1 MSLKAIVGR
10 TGGKSKLRNKIRN
23 MMPKHSTYVEP
34 FVGGGSVFF
43 AAPYDPLIKEVVN
56 DKDKDIAQI
65 YLDTKNVGDKYEGY
79 TPVNKEGF
87 KRLLNQKSFSSPL
100 ERLKRNI
107 ILSRQSFRADRKS
120 FAPSKYNE
128 LMARGS
134 SGQRQAGGLSKFKER
149 LKNTRILNQ
158 DYKSVIRKYDSPT
171 TLFYLDPPYSTAKK
185 AGDYKDNDLPIE
197 ELINILKS
205 IKGKFILSYDV
216 NPLAKKLAREA
227 GFKVMSVKT
236 QYNAPPGQDI
246 KDRVGNNMS
255 MKTELI
261 IRNY

>member
-1 MSLKAIVGR
+1 MALKGIVGR
-10 TGGKSKLRNKIRN
+10 TGGKSKLRTKIRN

-43 AAPYDPLIKEVVN
+43 AVPANPLIKEVVN

-65 YLDTKNVGDKYEGY
+65 YLDTKNVGDKYDGY

-87 KRLLNQKSFSSPL
+87 KRLVNQKSFSSPL

-107 ILSRQSFRADRKS
+107 TLSRQSFRSDRKS
-120 FAPSKYNE
+120 FAPSKYDE
-128 LMARGS
+128 LVSRGS
-134 SGQRQAGGLSKFKER
+134 KGGGLSKFHER

-158 DYKSVIRKYDSPT
+158 DYKTVIKKYDSPT

>member
-1 MSLKAIVGR
+1 MALKGIIGR
-10 TGGKSKLRNKIRN
+10 TGGKSKLRTKIRN
-23 MMPKHSTYVEP
+23 MMPSHSTYVEP

-43 AAPYDPLIKEVVN
+43 AAPANPLIKEVVN
-56 DKDKDIAQI
+56 DKDKDVAQI
-65 YLDTKNVGDKYEGY
+65 YLDTKNVGDKFDGF

-107 ILSRQSFRADRKS
+107 IISKQSFRSDRKS
-120 FAPSKYNE
+120 FAPSKYDE
-128 LMARGS
+128 LMTRGGKGAS
-134 SGQRQAGGLSKFKER
+134 LSKFHER

-158 DYKSVIRKYDSPT
+158 DYKTVIKKYDSPT
-171 TLFYLDPPYSTAKK
+171 TFFYLDPPYSTAK
-185 AGDYKDNDLPIE
+185 ASNDYNDNDVPIE

-236 QYNAPPGQDI
+236 TYNAPPGMGI
-246 KDRVGNNMS
+246 KDRINSNS
-255 MKTELI
+255 STKTELI